1 MLFWFVRI
9 GKDFLE
15 ILILLGLVMNNF
27 HYFGLFLSTN
37 TKNVLMDGLTGITD
51 YNIALGVADRI
62 FIDHCTLLHKSQ
74 LEGNEELQSYLES
87 NLGKSISIKLE
98 AIGISDKAMA
108 FRVGGV
114 DNICANEVPH
124 ITIATFRG
132 GNPVD
137 SNKITNWRYIEPIIV
152 NVRLEKR

>member
-1 MLFWFVRI
+1 M
-9 GKDFLE
+9 KD
-15 ILILLGLVMNNF
+15 
-27 HYFGLFLSTN
+27 YQYYGLFLDTD
-37 TKNVLMDGLTGITD
+37 TKNMLMDTLTDNID

-98 AIGISDKAMA
+98 VVGISDKAMA
-108 FRVGGV
+108 FGVGGV

-137 SNKITNWRYIEPIIV
+137 SNKITNWRYIESVVITAK
-152 NVRLEKR
+152 LEKR

>member
-1 MLFWFVRI
+1 M
-9 GKDFLE
+9 KD
-15 ILILLGLVMNNF
+15 
-27 HYFGLFLSTN
+27 YQYYGLFLDID
-37 TKNVLMDGLTGITD
+37 TKNMLMDTLTDNID

-74 LEGNEELQSYLES
+74 LDSNENLQSYLES
-87 NLGKSISIKLE
+87 NLGKSMSIRLV
-98 AIGISDKAMA
+98 AVGISDKAMA
-108 FRVGGV
+108 FKVEGV

-137 SNKITNWRYIEPIIV
+137 SNKIDNWRYIEPTIV

>member
-1 MLFWFVRI
+1 
-9 GKDFLE
+9 
-15 ILILLGLVMNNF
+15 MNNF
-27 HYFGLFLSTN
+27 HYFGLFLNTN
-37 TKNVLMDGLTGITD
+37 TKNVLMDGLTDSID

-87 NLGKSISIKLE
+87 NLGKSISIKLV
-98 AIGISDKAMA
+98 AVGVSDKAMA
-108 FRVGGV
+108 FKVEGV

-137 SNKITNWRYIEPIIV
+137 SNKIINWTCIEPVVITAK
-152 NVRLEKR
+152 LEKR

>member
-1 MLFWFVRI
+1 
-9 GKDFLE
+9 
-15 ILILLGLVMNNF
+15 MNNF
-27 HYFGLFLSTN
+27 HYFGLFLGTN
-37 TKNVLMDGLTGITD
+37 TKNVLMDGLTDIID

-74 LEGNEELQSYLES
+74 LEGNEKLQSYLES
-87 NLGKSISIKLE
+87 NLGKPISIKLV
-98 AIGISDKAMA
+98 AVGVSDKAMA
-108 FRVGGV
+108 FKVEGV

-137 SNKITNWRYIEPIIV
+137 SNRIINWRCIEPIIV
-152 NVRLEKR
+152 NTRLRKG

>member
-1 MLFWFVRI
+1 
-9 GKDFLE
+9 
-15 ILILLGLVMNNF
+15 MNNF

-37 TKNVLMDGLTGITD
+37 TKNVLMNDLTDNID

-74 LEGNEELQSYLES
+74 LKGNEELQSYLES
-87 NLGKSISIKLE
+87 NLGKSISIKLV
-98 AIGISDKAMA
+98 AVGVSDKAMA
-108 FRVGGV
+108 FKVEGV

-137 SNKITNWRYIEPIIV
+137 SNKIINWTCIEPVVITAK
-152 NVRLEKR
+152 LEKR

>member
-1 MLFWFVRI
+1 
-9 GKDFLE
+9 
-15 ILILLGLVMNNF
+15 MNNF
-27 HYFGLFLSTN
+27 HYFGLFLSTD
-37 TKNVLMDGLTGITD
+37 TKNMLMDTLTDNID

-137 SNKITNWRYIEPIIV
+137 SNRIINWTCIEPVVITAK
-152 NVRLEKR
+152 LEKR

>member
-1 MLFWFVRI
+1 
-9 GKDFLE
+9 
-15 ILILLGLVMNNF
+15 MNNF
-27 HYFGLFLSTN
+27 HYFGLFLGTD
-37 TKNVLMDGLTGITD
+37 TKNMLMDNLTDNID

-87 NLGKSISIKLE
+87 NLGKSISIKLV
-98 AIGISDKAMA
+98 AVGVSDKAMA
-108 FRVGGV
+108 FKVEGV

-132 GNPVD
+132 GNPAD
-137 SNKITNWRYIEPIIV
+137 SNKIINWTCIEPVVITAK
-152 NVRLEKR
+152 LEKR

>member
-1 MLFWFVRI
+1 M
-9 GKDFLE
+9 KD
-15 ILILLGLVMNNF
+15 
-27 HYFGLFLSTN
+27 YQYYGLFLDTD
-37 TKNVLMDGLTGITD
+37 TKNMLMDTLTDNID

-74 LEGNEELQSYLES
+74 LDSNENLQSYLES
-87 NLGKSISIKLE
+87 SLGKSMSIKLV
-98 AIGISDKAMA
+98 AVGISDKAMA
-108 FRVGGV
+108 FKVEEV

>member
-1 MLFWFVRI
+1 
-9 GKDFLE
+9 
-15 ILILLGLVMNNF
+15 MNNF

-37 TKNVLMDGLTGITD
+37 TKNVLMNDLTDNID

-74 LEGNEELQSYLES
+74 LKGNEELQSYLES

-108 FRVGGV
+108 FKVEGV

-137 SNKITNWRYIEPIIV
+137 SNKIINWTCIEPVVIIAK
-152 NVRLEKR
+152 LEKR

>member
-1 MLFWFVRI
+1 M
-9 GKDFLE
+9 K
-15 ILILLGLVMNNF
+15 N
-27 HYFGLFLSTN
+27 YQYYGLFLDID
-37 TKNVLMDGLTGITD
+37 TKNMLMDNLTDNID
-51 YNIALGVADRI
+51 YNVADRI

-74 LEGNEELQSYLES
+74 LEGNEKLQSYLES
-87 NLGKSISIKLE
+87 NLGKSMNLGLV

-108 FRVGGV
+108 FKVEGV

-137 SNKITNWRYIEPIIV
+137 SNRIINWRCIEPIIV
-152 NVRLEKR
+152 NTRLRKG

>member
-1 MLFWFVRI
+1 
-9 GKDFLE
+9 
-15 ILILLGLVMNNF
+15 MNNF
-27 HYFGLFLSTN
+27 HYFGLFLDTD
-37 TKNVLMDGLTGITD
+37 TKNKLIDILTDNID
-51 YNIALGVADRI
+51 YNIALNVADKI

-87 NLGKSISIKLE
+87 NLGKCISIKLE
-98 AIGISDKAMA
+98 TIGISDKAMA
-108 FRVGGV
+108 FRVRGV

-137 SNKITNWRYIEPIIV
+137 SNKITNWRYIEPIVITAK
-152 NVRLEKR
+152 LEKR

>member
-1 MLFWFVRI
+1 
-9 GKDFLE
+9 
-15 ILILLGLVMNNF
+15 MNNF

-37 TKNVLMDGLTGITD
+37 TKNVLMDGLTDNID

-87 NLGKSISIKLE
+87 NLGKSISIKLV
-98 AIGISDKAMA
+98 AVGVSDKAMA
-108 FRVGGV
+108 FKVEGV

-137 SNKITNWRYIEPIIV
+137 SNKIINWTCIEPVVITAK
-152 NVRLEKR
+152 LEKR

>member
-1 MLFWFVRI
+1 
-9 GKDFLE
+9 
-15 ILILLGLVMNNF
+15 MNNF
-27 HYFGLFLSTN
+27 HYFGLFLSTD
-37 TKNVLMDGLTGITD
+37 TKNMLIDTLTDNKD

-87 NLGKSISIKLE
+87 NLEKSISIKLE

-108 FRVGGV
+108 FIVGGV

>member
-1 MLFWFVRI
+1 M
-9 GKDFLE
+9 KD
-15 ILILLGLVMNNF
+15 
-27 HYFGLFLSTN
+27 YQYYGLFLDTD
-37 TKNVLMDGLTGITD
+37 TKNMLMDTLTDNID

-74 LEGNEELQSYLES
+74 LDSNENLQSYLES
-87 NLGKSISIKLE
+87 SLGKSMSIRLV
-98 AIGISDKAMA
+98 AVGISDKAMA
-108 FRVGGV
+108 FKVEEV

-137 SNKITNWRYIEPIIV
+137 SNKITNWKYIEPIIV

>member
-1 MLFWFVRI
+1 M
-9 GKDFLE
+9 KD
-15 ILILLGLVMNNF
+15 
-27 HYFGLFLSTN
+27 YQYYGLFLDID
-37 TKNVLMDGLTGITD
+37 TKNMLMDTLTDNID

-74 LEGNEELQSYLES
+74 LDSNENLQSYLES
-87 NLGKSISIKLE
+87 SLGKSMSIRLV
-98 AIGISDKAMA
+98 AVGISDKAMA
-108 FRVGGV
+108 FKVEEV

-137 SNKITNWRYIEPIIV
+137 SNKIANWRYIEPVIV

>member
-1 MLFWFVRI
+1 M
-9 GKDFLE
+9 KD
-15 ILILLGLVMNNF
+15 
-27 HYFGLFLSTN
+27 YQYYGLFLDTD
-37 TKNVLMDGLTGITD
+37 TKNMLMDTLTDNID

-98 AIGISDKAMA
+98 VIGISDKAMA
-108 FRVGGV
+108 FGVGGV
-114 DNICANEVPH
+114 DNICANEVPY

-137 SNKITNWRYIEPIIV
+137 SNKITNWRYIESVVIIAK
-152 NVRLEKR
+152 LEKR

>member
-1 MLFWFVRI
+1 M
-9 GKDFLE
+9 E
-15 ILILLGLVMNNF
+15 N
-27 HYFGLFLSTN
+27 YQYYGLFLGTD
-37 TKNVLMDGLTGITD
+37 TKNMLMDNLTDNID

-87 NLGKSISIKLE
+87 NLGKSISIKLV
-98 AIGISDKAMA
+98 AVGVSDKAMA
-108 FRVGGV
+108 FKVEGV

-137 SNKITNWRYIEPIIV
+137 SNRIIYWKNIEPIIITV
-152 NVRLEKR
+152 KLGKK

>member
-1 MLFWFVRI
+1 M
-9 GKDFLE
+9 K
-15 ILILLGLVMNNF
+15 NF
-27 HYFGLFLSTN
+27 EYYGLFLGTDN
-37 TKNVLMDGLTGITD
+37 KNMLMDTLTDNID

-74 LEGNEELQSYLES
+74 LNSNENLQSYLES
-87 NLGKSISIKLE
+87 NLGKSMSIRLV
-98 AIGISDKAMA
+98 AVGISDKAMA
-108 FRVGGV
+108 FKVEGV

-137 SNKITNWRYIEPIIV
+137 SNRIIYWKHIEPVIITAK
-152 NVRLEKR
+152 LEKR

>member
-1 MLFWFVRI
+1 M
-9 GKDFLE
+9 KD
-15 ILILLGLVMNNF
+15 
-27 HYFGLFLSTN
+27 YQYYGLFLDTD
-37 TKNVLMDGLTGITD
+37 TKNMLIDTLTDNID

-74 LEGNEELQSYLES
+74 LDSNENLQSYLES
-87 NLGKSISIKLE
+87 SLGKSMSIRLV
-98 AIGISDKAMA
+98 AVGISDKAMA
-108 FRVGGV
+108 FKVEEV

-137 SNKITNWRYIEPIIV
+137 SNKITNWMYIEPIIV

>member
-1 MLFWFVRI
+1 
-9 GKDFLE
+9 
-15 ILILLGLVMNNF
+15 MNNF
-27 HYFGLFLSTN
+27 HYFGLFLSIN
-37 TKNVLMDGLTGITD
+37 TKNVLMDGLTDNID

-87 NLGKSISIKLE
+87 NLGKSISIKLV
-98 AIGISDKAMA
+98 AVGVSDKAMA
-108 FRVGGV
+108 FKVEGVG
-114 DNICANEVPH
+114 NICANEVPH

-137 SNKITNWRYIEPIIV
+137 SNKIINWTCIEPVVITAK
-152 NVRLEKR
+152 LEKR

>member
-1 MLFWFVRI
+1 M
-9 GKDFLE
+9 KD
-15 ILILLGLVMNNF
+15 
-27 HYFGLFLSTN
+27 YQYYGLFLGTD
-37 TKNVLMDGLTGITD
+37 TKNMLMDTLTDNID

-74 LEGNEELQSYLES
+74 LDSNENLQSYLES
-87 NLGKSISIKLE
+87 SLGKSMSIRLV
-98 AIGISDKAMA
+98 AVGISDKAMA
-108 FRVGGV
+108 FKVEEV